1 MSSEAARVRVL
12 GGDVGRAGGVKGLDV
27 EERVGLG
34 SVKATQH
41 DVWAVLQAC
50 AWSGHEL
57 LEATAAAWPLGVH
70 VRRPEQGVKANDP
83 RVDGRIMARAGQAY
97 AMPAWA
103 APVAVERTV
112 LFV

>member
-12 GGDVGRAGGVKGLDV
+12 GGDVGGAGGVKGLDV

-83 RVDGRIMARAGQAY
+83 RVDGRIMARARQAY
-97 AMPAWA
+97 AMPA
-103 APVAVERTV
+103 
-112 LFV
+112 